1 MIIKKWKIV
10 ESSIEFKA
18 HVFRYKKVKAE
29 SPNTHAIG
37 TFDIVECLNW
47 VNVIALTKN
56 QEIVFV
62 RQYRYG
68 TDEVTTELPGGAID
82 FNEDPFD
89 AAKREL
95 REESG
100 YTSSNW
106 KKLGKVAAN
115 PAFMSN
121 YCHTYLALDAEKT
134 HELEL
139 DPFEEIEVVKIPK
152 TEVMEKLTNGEINHS
167 LIIAAFLF
175 FFAAAAADPS
185 GGFTK

>member
-1 MIIKKWKIV
+1 MIIKKWKIL
-10 ESSIEFKA
+10 ESNVEFKA
-18 HVFRYKKVKAE
+18 HVFRYKKIKAQ

-56 QEIVFV
+56 QEIIFV
-62 RQYRYG
+62 KQYRYG

-106 KKLGKVAAN
+106 KKLGQVAAN

-139 DPFEEIEVVKIPK
+139 DPFEEIEVVKFSIDEALGK
-152 TEVMEKLTNGEINHS
+152 VKNGEINHS
-167 LIIAAFLF
+167 LIVAAFCLF
-175 FFAAAAADPS
+175 LAAGLPS

>member
-10 ESSIEFKA
+10 ESQIDFKA
-18 HVFRYKKVKAE
+18 HVFRYKKIRAQ

-47 VNVIALTKN
+47 VNVIAITPEK
-56 QEIVFV
+56 EIIFV

-82 FNEDPFD
+82 FSEDPFD

-100 YTSSNW
+100 YTSTNW
-106 KKLGKVAAN
+106 KKLGQVAVN

-121 YCHTYLALDAEKT
+121 YCHTYLALDVEKT
-134 HELEL
+134 HDLEL
-139 DPFEEIEVVKIPK
+139 DPFEEIEVVKFSEV
-152 TEVMEKLTNGEINHS
+152 EVMDKLKNGEINHS
-167 LIIAAFLF
+167 LIVAAFLF
-175 FFAAAAADPS
+175 FLAAAVPS
-185 GGFTK
+185 GGLTK